1 MKLPSLLLIFAI
13 TLGFCTAVAAAPQD
27 AIDTPPWQPTGHYT
41 HPDIQESSGIVAS
54 RQFEGVYWTLNDSGN
69 PAALYATKHNGELIQ
84 KIEIN
89 GSRNFDWEALGID
102 DKNQLWIGE
111 IGNNSRLRFDLKVV
125 VIAEPDPFVETEAE
139 VIASYPYR
147 YPNENVDAEG
157 LFIVEGI
164 PYIVSKERERAVL
177 YRFPTLKPDTK
188 QVLEKVGEFRGAK
201 FVTGA
206 GVSEDGTRLAICT
219 YDALWVYHG
228 TTGNLAQMIQGTS
241 WTLPHNFYGEAV
253 CFDGYDLVLTNEAR
267 DIFYLPQFWYEKQW
281 NLPPK
286 GTQSAIDLLPKTTT
300 HNATVQVASY
310 RAEGIDIGGSHV
322 TLTSETV
329 EKTGSLTIPI
339 EVPYRDVY
347 EIRSILM
354 RGREYAHV
362 QLSVDGTAVG
372 VPYDCYSAEPVAGTL
387 VSFGT
392 APLNAGENQIMF
404 SVVGKAAEATGYKIG
419 VDSYQV
425 LHASPYV
432 KRYAVLGPFPKT
444 DVATIDQLLQSISRL
459 DVEKTYTG
467 IDGKPVRWQAAN
479 ARADGYL
486 DLRKDFSPAPM
497 TVGYMLVY
505 VHAPKAT
512 DAVMLIGSDDQIA
525 VWLNGTEIHRKSIDA
540 GATADADAVP
550 CQLKAGWNTVL
561 CQKVDLGWSWGLY
574 LRFTDADGIL
584 KYATQPTNSGG
595 TEK

>member
-1 MKLPSLLLIFAI
+1 MIKLPSLLLIFAI
-13 TLGFCTAVAAAPQD
+13 NIGFCTAVAAPQNT
-27 AIDTPPWQPTGHYT
+27 IDTPPWQPTGQYT

-69 PAALYATKHNGELIQ
+69 PAALYATRRNGQLIQ
-84 KIEIN
+84 KITVS

-125 VIAEPDPFVETEAE
+125 VVAEPDPFNETEAE

-177 YRFPTLKPDTK
+177 YRFPALKPDTK

-201 FVTGA
+201 LVTGA
-206 GVSEDGTRLAICT
+206 GVSEDGTRLAVCT

-228 TTGNLAQMIQGTS
+228 TAGNLPQMIQRTS

-267 DIFYLPQFWYEKQW
+267 DLFYLPQFWYEKEW
-281 NLPPK
+281 TLPPK
-286 GTQSAIDLLPKTTT
+286 DTHSAIDLLPKTAT
-300 HNATVQVASY
+300 HNAIVQAESY
-310 RAEGIDIGGSHV
+310 RAEGVDIGGSHV
-322 TLTSETV
+322 TFTPEVVGQET
-329 EKTGSLTIPI
+329 SLTVPI

-354 RGREYAHV
+354 RGSGYAHV
-362 QLSVDGTAVG
+362 QLSVNDARVG
-372 VPYDCYSAEPVAGTL
+372 APYDCYSSEPIAGTL

-392 APLNAGENQIMF
+392 APLNARENQIMF
-404 SVVGKAAEATGYKIG
+404 NIVGKAAEATGYKIG
-419 VDSYQV
+419 IDSYQV

-432 KRYAVLGPFPKT
+432 KRYTVLGPFPKT
-444 DVATIDQLLQSISRL
+444 DVDTIDKLLQSDSRL
-459 DVEKTYTG
+459 DVAKTYTG
-467 IDGKPVRWQAAN
+467 IDGKPVQWQEATT
-479 ARADGYL
+479 REDGYL
-486 DLRKDFSPAPM
+486 DLRKDLSPTPM
-497 TVGYMLVY
+497 TVGYTLVY
-505 VHAPKAT
+505 IHAPQAT
-512 DAVMLIGSDDQIA
+512 DSVMLIGSDDEIA

-540 GATADADAVP
+540 GARADADAVP

-561 CQKVDLGWSWGLY
+561 CQKIDLGWSWGLY

-584 KYATQPTNSGG
+584 KYSTQPTD
-595 TEK
+595 

>member
-1 MKLPSLLLIFAI
+1 MKLLSLLLIFTI
-13 TLGFCTAVAAAPQD
+13 GVGFCTALAAPQD
-27 AIDTPPWQPTGHYT
+27 TINTPPWQPTGQYT

-69 PAALYATKHNGELIQ
+69 PAALYATKRNGELIQ

-125 VIAEPDPFVETEAE
+125 VVAEPDPFAETQAE

-177 YRFPTLKPDTK
+177 YRFPSLQADTK
-188 QVLEKVGEFRGAK
+188 QVLERVGEFTGAK

-206 GVSEDGTRLAICT
+206 GVSEDGTRLAVCT
-219 YDALWVYHG
+219 YDALWVYRRTAG
-228 TTGNLAQMIQGTS
+228 DLAQMIQSTPWS
-241 WTLPHNFYGEAV
+241 LPHSFGGEAV
-253 CFDGYDLVLTNEAR
+253 CFDGYDLVLTNEPR
-267 DIFYLPQFWYEKQW
+267 DIYYLPQFWYEKGW
-281 NLPPK
+281 TLPPK
-286 GTQSAIDLLPKTTT
+286 NTHSAIDLLPQTTA
-300 HNATVQVASY
+300 HGVAIETKNY
-310 RAEGIDIGGSHV
+310 RAEGVDIGGSHV
-322 TLTSETV
+322 TFTPETAGQAAALTV
-329 EKTGSLTIPI
+329 PI

-347 EIRSILM
+347 EIRAILM

-362 QLSVDGTAVG
+362 QVSVDDITVG
-372 VPYDCYSAEPVAGTL
+372 VPYDCYSAESIAGTL

-392 APLNAGENQIMF
+392 APLNAGENQILF
-404 SVVGKAAEATGYKIG
+404 SIVGKASEATDYKIG
-419 VDSYQV
+419 IDSYQM
-425 LHASPYV
+425 LNASPFV
-432 KRYAVLGPFPKT
+432 ERYAVLGPFPKA
-444 DVATIDQLLQSISRL
+444 DAATVDELLQSEGRL
-459 DVEKTYTG
+459 DLEKAYTG
-467 IDGKPVRWQAAN
+467 VDGKPVHWQEVT
-479 ARADGYL
+479 AREDGYL
-486 DLRKDFSPAPM
+486 DLRRDFSPTPR
-497 TVGYMLVY
+497 TVGYTLVY
-505 VHAPKAT
+505 IHTPKAT
-512 DAVMLIGSDDQIA
+512 DSVMLIGSDDEIA

-550 CQLKAGWNTVL
+550 CQLKAGWNTIL

-574 LRFTDADGIL
+574 LRFTDADRIL
-584 KYATQPTNSGG
+584 KYATQPTNYGG